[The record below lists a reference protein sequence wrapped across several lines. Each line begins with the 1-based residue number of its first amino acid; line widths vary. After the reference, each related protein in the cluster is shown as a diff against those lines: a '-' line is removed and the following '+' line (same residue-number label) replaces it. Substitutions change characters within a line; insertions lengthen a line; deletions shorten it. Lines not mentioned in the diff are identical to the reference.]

1 MIETVE
7 AAMMLLLLLLL
18 MMMMMMTTT
27 MMKHIFCSQRTSRP
41 QSHACVCST
50 TPTRAA
56 SSPRCRDMNAEA
68 GREHG
73 RLREAALGEMM
84 MAADVTLTLVPLL
97 QYPSRFPP

>member
-1 MIETVE
+1 MIETVG
-7 AAMMLLLLLLL
+7 AAMMMLLQLLLLL
-18 MMMMMMTTT
+18 MMMMMTT
-27 MMKHIFCSQRTSRP
+27 MMKQIFCSQRTSRP

-50 TPTRAA
+50 TPTRVA

-73 RLREAALGEMM
+73 RLGKAALREIM

-97 QYPSRFPP
+97 QCPSRFPP